1 VRPTQC
7 LYPGDGV
14 SSPDAATPRLPRPE
28 PLCAETPTGEP
39 GSTVS
44 SPPILANVPAPPC
57 AWMLVQLPLVG
68 TALQWPPAFS
78 TPFSCLSYNRRQRLV
93 PSASTAYLPLWLNN
107 APPTYLPTYQGTE
120 CEYRHSQAILLR
132 LQRGQAVATCPAWS
146 GDGCSN
152 VACPWRHPINNTGV
166 SASVRETIDEHTTA
180 CRCLPSRCSPVSRL
194 HACEVLARQFLLLIH
209 ASIVFACPATPMS
222 VPRFACPGHTV
233 RVFVC
238 VSPCVCSPVGTS
250 LWASAPRVLPAP
262 SPMTDQV

>member
-1 VRPTQC
+1 M
-7 LYPGDGV
+7 V
-14 SSPDAATPRLPRPE
+14 SSPDAATLGCLAPNLSMPKLPP
-28 PLCAETPTGEP
+28 
-39 GSTVS
+39 
-44 SPPILANVPAPPC
+44 ANRGRRSH
-57 AWMLVQLPLVG
+57 LPLFSPTSLCPIFLSWAPCCNG
-68 TALQWPPAFS
+68 HLLPPSLHLPITAS
-78 TPFSCLSYNRRQRLV
+78 
-93 PSASTAYLPLWLNN
+93 PSPTLLLWLNN
-107 APPTYLPTYQGTE
+107 AVPYQGTE

-146 GDGCSN
+146 GEGCSN

-166 SASVRETIDEHTTA
+166 SASVRETIDEPTTA
-180 CRCLPSRCSPVSRL
+180 CRCLSSRCSPVSRL
-194 HACEVLARQFLLLIH
+194 HACVVLASQFLLLIY

-262 SPMTDQV
+262 SPMTDLV